1 MEYKYEG
8 HSLKSGI
15 YKIINKI
22 NGRIYIGS
30 AKLLKVRWNQHASSL
45 RNKKHGNKFLQADFD
60 KCGEEAFAFE
70 VVEVT
75 EGKSK
80 EERLL
85 IEEGYIKQHYDSGN
99 QCYNLCDRAIS
110 REGEKSKDPEETRR
124 KMSESQKRR
133 YAENPELRKHLS
145 EVIAATKNTPEV
157 IQRQSEASKLMWQDP
172 AYIEK
177 LRPTIEKI
185 AGWNKGMKMPE
196 MSGVNHPNYGKHMS
210 EESINK
216 MRESLK
222 DRIPWNKGVYGY
234 TSVPCS
240 EEKKEKIRKAH
251 IGKKLS
257 DEVKAK
263 IAVSR
268 KGKNAGKN
276 STSAKVYEGFQLL
289 SPDGTIYTRIEC
301 LTDFANEH
309 GLNMKCLWKL
319 LKGKTP
325 STRGWRLLPL

>member
-15 YKIINKI
+15 YKITNKL
-22 NGRIYIGS
+22 NGRIYVGS
-30 AKLLKVRWNQHASSL
+30 AKEFKRRWKQHTSSL
-45 RNKKHGNKFLQADFD
+45 RNQRHQNKFLQADFN
-60 KCGEEAFAFE
+60 KCGEEAFVFE
-70 VVEVT
+70 VLEIT
-75 EGKSK
+75 EGKTK

-85 IEEGYIKQHYDSGN
+85 IEENYLKEYYDFGEK
-99 QCYNLCDRAIS
+99 CYNLRVNATS
-110 REGEKSKDPEETRR
+110 SEGHEFKNPEETRR
-124 KMSESQKRR
+124 RMSESHKRR
-133 YAENPELRKHLS
+133 FENNPELRKQRS
-145 EVIAATKNTPEV
+145 EE
-157 IQRQSEASKLMWQDP
+157 SKIKWQDP
-172 AYIEK
+172 VYVEK

-196 MSGVNHPNYGKHMS
+196 MSGENHPNYGKHMS

-240 EEKKEKIRKAH
+240 EEKKEKIRKANM
-251 IGKKLS
+251 GKTLS

-263 IAVSR
+263 ISVSR